1 KKLLLLGFF
10 LSGMF
15 ILFALSNLFGIT
27 NIDDSKFVKVNKD
40 YLSIARSNFKVKDYL
55 EYENLPGIDYIMP
68 GDSLVSFTVRHDKY
82 LQTINAL
89 ESFSGSMT
97 DVNLLKNE
105 DLIYGRMP
113 NNEKEIVIDQLVF
126 ANAFNSYIYKH
137 VGLTNEKDY
146 LNYKFNI
153 PILGDYILV
162 GVSNT
167 NSPNIYV
174 HKSEMIN
181 ILQNHQS
188 YSFFDMMPYR
198 PSEPEKPIMPET
210 GIYDYQL
217 FKDDLA
223 LKRGKYPEKPYEVIV
238 SYNDRF
244 IYPLN
249 KKIETKINNTK
260 LIVVGYYETKSN
272 INHKLVNEETIKYS
286 LISAANQITIMPKD
300 KDLALSEL
308 RNKNLNVDETYL
320 SAKREYT
327 RLRSSMVTSSVT
339 VSIVI
344 LAISFIEIFLII
356 RSSFLSRIKEVGTLR
371 AIGMKKGDIY
381 KMFLGEIIAITSI
394 ASLLGIAFM
403 SFTLDR
409 LTSVQFFKD
418 QFMINPKIILL
429 SIILVYTFNFLGGLF
444 PVYNTIKKTPA
455 SILSRPDVD

>member
-1 KKLLLLGFF
+1 
-10 LSGMF
+10 
-15 ILFALSNLFGIT
+15 
-27 NIDDSKFVKVNKD
+27 
-40 YLSIARSNFKVKDYL
+40 
-55 EYENLPGIDYIMP
+55 
-68 GDSLVSFTVRHDKY
+68 
-82 LQTINAL
+82 
-89 ESFSGSMT
+89 
-97 DVNLLKNE
+97 
-105 DLIYGRMP
+105 
-113 NNEKEIVIDQLVF
+113 
-126 ANAFNSYIYKH
+126 
-137 VGLTNEKDY
+137 
-146 LNYKFNI
+146 
-153 PILGDYILV
+153 
-162 GVSNT
+162 
-167 NSPNIYV
+167 
-174 HKSEMIN
+174 
-181 ILQNHQS
+181 
-188 YSFFDMMPYR
+188 
-198 PSEPEKPIMPET
+198 MPET

-381 KMFLGEIIAITSI
+381 KVFLGEIIAITSI

-409 LTSVQFFKD
+409 LTSVQFFKE
-418 QFMINPKIILL
+418 QFMINTKIILL
-429 SIILVYTFNFLGGLF
+429 TIILVYTFNFLVGSF